1 MKRLFLLFIFAVGIS
16 LSCRPQA
23 ELDVLVFSIGDI
35 SFTMVPVEGGTFTMG
50 ATLEQGSDA
59 DEDEIPAHDVTL
71 SDFYI
76 GETEVTQ
83 GLWETVMGKNI
94 RQQRDKAGP
103 AWPVRGEGFN
113 YPMYYINWDECQ
125 EFVGKLNVLLSEQL
139 GEKQFALPTEAQ
151 WEYAARGGQRCEGY
165 KCSGS
170 HTAEKVAWYTENSS
184 SYVHPVA
191 TKSPNRLGIYDM
203 SGNVYEWCKDY
214 YGKYTD
220 DLQTDPSGAPF
231 GPDRVLRG
239 GGWGSRS
246 SFCRVS
252 ARNNNSPAY
261 RGDYLG
267 MRLVCQ

>member
-1 MKRLFLLFIFAVGIS
+1 MKRLFFLLIFAVEIS
-16 LSCRPQA
+16 LACRAQA
-23 ELDVLVFSIGDI
+23 EPEVLVFSVGNI
-35 SFTMVPVEGGTFTMG
+35 SFAMVPVEGGTFTMG

-59 DEDEIPAHDVTL
+59 DEDEMPAHEVTL
-71 SDFYI
+71 TDFYI

-83 GLWETVMGKNI
+83 GLWEAVMGTKI

-103 AWPVRGEGFN
+103 AWSLRGEGFN

-125 EFVGKLNVLLSEQL
+125 EFVDRLNASLSEQL
-139 GEKQFALPTEAQ
+139 GEKKFALPTEAQ
-151 WEYAARGGQRCEGY
+151 WEYAARGGKKSEGY

-191 TKSPNRLGIYDM
+191 TKSPNELGIYDM
-203 SGNVYEWCKDY
+203 SGNVYEWCQDY
-214 YGKYTD
+214 YGRYTD
-220 DLQTDPSGAPF
+220 ESQTNPSGVLYS
-231 GPDRVLRG
+231 PDRVLRG
-239 GGWGSRS
+239 GGWGSRP